1 MPCVVPDTLIPM
13 RRPISFVL
21 ALIGFTQ
28 LFVQDA
34 AAVCGRAADV
44 SFVPF
49 GERIAPLNAR
59 IRVSLPESWPTT
71 TLDCSGAYG
80 SPTASACRPG
90 RMSLVLRTAPGT
102 GAKVDDVATTQ
113 RESRSGEVATV
124 ELVPERPLKPNTRY
138 EVWHRDAAG
147 VHRSRVLA
155 TFETGLTTDTTAPLW
170 RGIQSARRMTSQLEC
185 DVDGIS
191 VLAWIPTDESTP
203 RAQLRFGIWLAD
215 DSGTLDYGSPPL
227 LFAEGV
233 DDMSAR
239 VRDPEVV
246 RIPIGTGAKN
256 DFVFPKG
263 KRFVKIGIRAFDL
276 AGNASPPSE
285 TTVRL

>member
-1 MPCVVPDTLIPM
+1 MTHVVADTLM
-13 RRPISFVL
+13 HVRRPISFAL
-21 ALIGFTQ
+21 ALLGLTQ

-49 GERIAPLNAR
+49 GDRIAPLNAR
-59 IRVSLPESWPTT
+59 IRVSLPESWRTT
-71 TLDCSGAYG
+71 TLDCSGARG
-80 SPTASACRPG
+80 SPTAAACRAG

-102 GAKVDDVATTQ
+102 GAKVDDVVTTQ
-113 RESRSGEVATV
+113 RESRSGDVATV
-124 ELVPERPLKPNTRY
+124 ELVPEGPLKPNTRY
-138 EVWHRDAAG
+138 EVWHRDDAG
-147 VHRSRVLA
+147 VHRARVLA
-155 TFETGLTTDTTAPLW
+155 TFETGVANDTTAPFW
-170 RGIQSARRMTSQLEC
+170 RGIQSARRISSQLEC

-203 RAQLRFGIWLAD
+203 NNQLRFGIWLAD
-215 DSGTLDYGSPPL
+215 DSGRLDYGSPPL

-233 DDMSAR
+233 DDTSAR

-246 RIPIGTGAKN
+246 RIPLGTGAKN

-276 AGNASPPSE
+276 AGNTSPPSE